1 PPVAQ
6 PVSYQLNEDNELSP
20 NASNGLL
27 ANAEDSDDDE
37 LRAVLVSEPSNG
49 QLELRANGS
58 FSYQPNQ
65 DYNGSDSFQYL
76 VRDAYGNE
84 TQTLTASLTIHP
96 VNDPPVFTIAGDP
109 DNTDVPLVPQTFP
122 NFATGIGP
130 GGGQDEKG
138 QTLTFQVNPRPGG
151 IP

>member
-1 PPVAQ
+1 
-6 PVSYQLNEDNELSP
+6 
-20 NASNGLL
+20 
-27 ANAEDSDDDE
+27 
-37 LRAVLVSEPSNG
+37 
-49 QLELRANGS
+49 
-58 FSYQPNQ
+58 
-65 DYNGSDSFQYL
+65 
-76 VRDAYGNE
+76 NE

-151 IP
+151 IPLLAGPSLSTSGTLSFTLLPGVVGSATYDVTLKDNGGTANGGQDTSAAQSFTITVGPRTLSIQTSGNGTVTAN